1 MRLILMMLQCLML
14 FLLPLLVQGQTT
26 TPVTQGTPPPPQAAP
41 AGAQTTPADPQ
52 TNPQGL
58 LPTPPTPRLKPETEF
73 KMQHGSY
80 LGFGQVYLGSGEIG
94 FEVQVTNTQ
103 KGGDSRLEFRIDKP
117 KGKIIGTLKVPFTG
131 DTTYALKV
139 PTSLGRFYGTHDLY
153 VVAKGSG
160 PFFISSFSFIRIY

>member
-1 MRLILMMLQCLML
+1 MRLTLMLLQCLML
-14 FLLPLLVQGQTT
+14 FLIPMLVQGQTT
-26 TPVTQGTPPPPQAAP
+26 TPVTQATPSPAETTTPPKPPRP
-41 AGAQTTPADPQ
+41 
-52 TNPQGL
+52 
-58 LPTPPTPRLKPETEF
+58 KPETEF

-103 KGGDSRLEFRIDKP
+103 KGGDARLEFRIDKP
-117 KGKIIGTLKVPFTG
+117 KGKIIGSLKIPFTG

-139 PTSLGRFYGTHDLY
+139 PTELGRFYGTHDLY
-153 VVAKGSG
+153 VVAKGSV